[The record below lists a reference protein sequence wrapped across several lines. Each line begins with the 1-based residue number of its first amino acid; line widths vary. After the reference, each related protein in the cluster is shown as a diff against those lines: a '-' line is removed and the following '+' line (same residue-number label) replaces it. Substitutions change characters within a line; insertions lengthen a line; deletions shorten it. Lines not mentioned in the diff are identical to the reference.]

1 MTLCFNSKGNHVKTY
16 DEWQR
21 GLPRDVRVSE
31 DDEEVF
37 TDGSLMG
44 EDE

>member
-1 MTLCFNSKGNHVKTY
+1 MTIVFNSKGNPVNTY
-16 DEWQR
+16 DEYQR
-21 GLPRDVRVSE
+21 GFRSDDINL

-37 TDGSLMG
+37 PDGSLMG